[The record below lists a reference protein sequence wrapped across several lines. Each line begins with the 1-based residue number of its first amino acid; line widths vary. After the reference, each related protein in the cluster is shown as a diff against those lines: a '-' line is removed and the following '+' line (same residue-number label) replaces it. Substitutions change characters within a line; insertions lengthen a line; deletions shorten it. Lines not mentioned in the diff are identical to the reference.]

1 MSVLESYARLRGE
14 RWAVPRPRPATEDR
28 MRRLPPVQ
36 HSARAWVRR
45 TVVLLMVIESLAAGA
60 VGTVPILGRKDLS
73 WVLVAGCAGLFVAWP
88 LLLGIT
94 GTYSTRVLGTGSDEY
109 RRVGRAALFL
119 LALAGFISYAG
130 GLDLSRTLIGAVPIL
145 ALVTVLNRFA
155 ARQWLRHLRARGR
168 CTRRVVV
175 VGRGGAV
182 LDVAAQLER
191 QRYGGLQVVA
201 ACVTAADQERVRR
214 ARDLPVAG
222 LDDVL
227 ALAAEHGADT
237 VAVTSA
243 SETAAEYLRKL
254 SWQLE
259 GTGLGLLVAPGLV
272 EVAGPRLHIRPFEG
286 LPFLSVEQP
295 RFEGWQR
302 VVKGGMDRFTA
313 AAALVLLAPLFLGI
327 SVAVAASSPGPVF
340 YRQVRVGLGGRTFT
354 MLKFRSMVADADDQ
368 RATLQDQNVSDG
380 LLFKIPDDL
389 RVTPIGR
396 SLRRFS
402 LDELPQ
408 LINVLHGSMSLVG
421 PRPPLPGE
429 VAHYDSSVSRRLLV
443 KPGLTGLWQI
453 SGRSDLP
460 WEEAVR
466 LDLRYVENWSLAL
479 DLSIL
484 RKTVS
489 AGRPAH
495 LPQARVRRAGA
506 PRRVLT
512 LPSSGR
518 RGRPAG
524 AAPTSFL
531 TPEATR

>member
-1 MSVLESYARLRGE
+1 MHGGFNMSVLESHARPRGE
-14 RWAVPRPRPATEDR
+14 WSAVPRSRPATEDR
-28 MRRLPPVQ
+28 MRRLPRVQ

-60 VGTVPILGRKDLS
+60 VGTVQILGRQDPS

-155 ARQWLRHLRARGR
+155 ARQWLRHLWARGR
-168 CTRRVVV
+168 CTRRVVG

-182 LDVAAQLER
+182 LDH
-191 QRYGGLQVVA
+191 
-201 ACVTAADQERVRR
+201 
-214 ARDLPVAG
+214 
-222 LDDVL
+222 VL

-259 GTGLGLLVAPGLV
+259 GTGLELLVAPGLV

-302 VVKGGMDRFTA
+302 VVKGGMDRFIA
-313 AAALVLLAPLFLGI
+313 AAALVLLAPLFLAI

-340 YRQVRVGLGGRTFT
+340 YRQGRVGLGGRTFT

-380 LLFKIPDDL
+380 LLFKIPDDP

-443 KPGLTGLWQI
+443 KPGLTG
-453 SGRSDLP
+453 
-460 WEEAVR
+460 
-466 LDLRYVENWSLAL
+466 
-479 DLSIL
+479 
-484 RKTVS
+484 
-489 AGRPAH
+489 
-495 LPQARVRRAGA
+495 
-506 PRRVLT
+506 
-512 LPSSGR
+512 
-518 RGRPAG
+518 
-524 AAPTSFL
+524 
-531 TPEATR
+531 